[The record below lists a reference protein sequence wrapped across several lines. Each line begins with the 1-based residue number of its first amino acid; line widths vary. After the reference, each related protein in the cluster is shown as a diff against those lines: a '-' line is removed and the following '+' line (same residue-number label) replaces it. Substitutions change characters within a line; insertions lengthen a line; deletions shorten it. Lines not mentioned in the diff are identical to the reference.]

1 MRKYFLSAIIIV
13 SFLLPGCL
21 IYSTVKYEIEY
32 NENFTMGTVKVTYTN
47 LRDSEADKDKQKKTF
62 IDLVEMLEE
71 DDFLLDNIDDGIY
84 VRERYLYEENGQ
96 LIGSYS
102 GIFKRLKIDSEELKT
117 KENERILII
126 DKDEGDIVT
135 ANGKV
140 LESEDSF
147 IISWSKDVRKLEF
160 TVKKSLGKPT
170 YSLLDYYREWKN
182 N

>member
-13 SFLLPGCL
+13 SFLLPSCI

-47 LRDSEADKDKQKKTF
+47 LRDSEADKDKQKKNF
-62 IDLVEMLEE
+62 MNLVEMLEE
-71 DDFLLDNIDDGIY
+71 DKFLLDNIEDGVY
-84 VRERYLYEENGQ
+84 VRERYLYEENDQ

-102 GIFKRLKIDSEELKT
+102 GIFKSLKIDSEELKT
-117 KENERILII
+117 KENERILIL

-135 ANGKV
+135 TNGKV

-147 IISWSKDVRKLEF
+147 IISWPKDVRKLKF

-170 YSLLDYYREWKN
+170 YSLLDYYHEWKN

>member
-13 SFLLPGCL
+13 SFLLPSCI

-47 LRDSEADKDKQKKTF
+47 LRDSEADKDKQKKDF

-71 DDFLLDNIDDGIY
+71 DEFLLDNIDDGVY
-84 VRERYLYEENGQ
+84 VRNRYLYEENDQ

-102 GIFKRLKIDSEELKT
+102 GIFKSLKIDSEELKT
-117 KENERILII
+117 KENERILIL

-135 ANGKV
+135 TNGKV

-147 IISWSKDVRKLEF
+147 IISWPKDVRKLEF

-170 YSLLDYYREWKN
+170 YSLLDYYHEWKN

>member
-13 SFLLPGCL
+13 FFLLHSCI

-32 NENFTMGTVKVTYTN
+32 NEKFTMGTVKVTYTN
-47 LRDSEADKDKQKKTF
+47 LRDSEADKDKQKKGF
-62 IDLVEMLEE
+62 LDLVEMLEE
-71 DDFLLDNIDDGIY
+71 DEFLLDNIDDGVY
-84 VRERYLYEENGQ
+84 VRNRYLYEENDQ

-102 GIFKRLKIDSEELKT
+102 GIFKSLKIDSEELKT
-117 KENERILII
+117 KENERILIL

-135 ANGKV
+135 TNGKV

-147 IISWSKDVRKLEF
+147 IISWPKDVRKLEF

-170 YSLLDYYREWKN
+170 YSLLDYYHEWKN

>member
-1 MRKYFLSAIIIV
+1 MRKYFLSTIIV
-13 SFLLPGCL
+13 VFFLLHSCI

-32 NENFTMGTVKVTYTN
+32 NEKFTMGTVKVTYTN
-47 LRDSEADKDKQKKTF
+47 LRDSEADKDKQKKGF
-62 IDLVEMLEE
+62 LDLVEMLEE
-71 DDFLLDNIDDGIY
+71 DEFLLDNIDDGVY
-84 VRERYLYEENGQ
+84 VRNRYLYEENDQ

-102 GIFKRLKIDSEELKT
+102 GIFKSLKIDSEELKT
-117 KENERILII
+117 KENERILIL

-135 ANGKV
+135 TNGKV

-147 IISWSKDVRKLEF
+147 IISWPKDVRKLEF

-170 YSLLDYYREWKN
+170 YSLLDYYHEWKN